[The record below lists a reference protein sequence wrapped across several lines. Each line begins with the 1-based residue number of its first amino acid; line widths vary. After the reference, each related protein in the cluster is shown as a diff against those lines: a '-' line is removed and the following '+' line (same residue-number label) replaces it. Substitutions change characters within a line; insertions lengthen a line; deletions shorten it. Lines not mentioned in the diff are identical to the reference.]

1 MESQIENEKT
11 ADLQESTDD
20 NDKANGEQGIYYR
33 INFLTYSFIN
43 EKLCAYDHRKISL
56 SPIIIL
62 ISIKLGN

>member
-11 ADLQESTDD
+11 ADLQESIDD
-20 NDKANGEQGIYYR
+20 NNKANGEQGIYYR

-43 EKLCAYDHRKISL
+43 EKLL
-56 SPIIIL
+56 SIIIL